1 METDLFRCFGK
12 EIPPTVKTLELD
24 ITIVPKNV
32 GFTTKG
38 FDNSLHRQWQT
49 LLAIDVAVFFLEGGQ
64 KDPLEC

>member
-1 METDLFRCFGK
+1 M
-12 EIPPTVKTLELD
+12 KTLELD

-49 LLAIDVAVFFLEGGQ
+49 LLAIDVAGFSFFSEGGQ
-64 KDPLEC
+64 EDLLE